1 MPPTFLR
8 CPRRRPGLASIILN
22 CTMCPS
28 QKPGNPVTPM
38 REIASNPVDSLQPP
52 SFWDSL
58 ALPAPRTAR
67 GSGGLVLPKKKK
79 KCHFTTLLR
88 LLHPTHDHP
97 PHSSEVPTP

>member
-79 KCHFTTLLR
+79 NATSLRSSDSSTPLTTTLPQL
-88 LLHPTHDHP
+88 
-97 PHSSEVPTP
+97 